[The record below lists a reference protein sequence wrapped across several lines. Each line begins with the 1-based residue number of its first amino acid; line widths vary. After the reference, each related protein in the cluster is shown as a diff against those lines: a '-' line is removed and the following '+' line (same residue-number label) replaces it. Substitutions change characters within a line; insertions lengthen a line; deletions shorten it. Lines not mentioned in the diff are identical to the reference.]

1 MDQFVMISTPRKT
14 QKFLLAQAAGVP
26 SLTIEEILDSC
37 EPWPRL
43 INRLT
48 VAVVI
53 HSVDNNNITVGHLP
67 KELSHLLWHFLIH
80 REEIKFKVTERQGR
94 SPLIQGG
101 LKISCYVTFHGE
113 EVGSRS
119 NRHCNRRK
127 IKLSRNLPVQL
138 IRMVIHFKSTLVPQI
153 RAN

>member
-53 HSVDNNNITVGHLP
+53 HSVDNNITVGNLP
-67 KELSHLLWHFLIH
+67 KELSHLLRHF
-80 REEIKFKVTERQGR
+80 
-94 SPLIQGG
+94 
-101 LKISCYVTFHGE
+101 
-113 EVGSRS
+113 
-119 NRHCNRRK
+119 
-127 IKLSRNLPVQL
+127 
-138 IRMVIHFKSTLVPQI
+138 
-153 RAN
+153 